1 MPQSLKKTDDSL
13 LIEDFLEHLFVER
26 GLSKN
31 TITSYQGD
39 LHQFK
44 SFLKRYELIH
54 LRVFLKIMFH
64 CL

>member
-39 LHQFK
+39 LHKFK
-44 SFLKRYELIH
+44 RFLKRFNDLYM
-54 LRVFLKIMFH
+54 VSNDFL
-64 CL
+64 